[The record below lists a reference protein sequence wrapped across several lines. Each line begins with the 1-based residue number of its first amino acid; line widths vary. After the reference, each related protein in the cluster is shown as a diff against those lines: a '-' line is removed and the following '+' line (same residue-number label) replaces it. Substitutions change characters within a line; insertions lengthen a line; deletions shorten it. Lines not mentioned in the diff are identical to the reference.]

1 MAHLVK
7 IYSKDACPY
16 CVMAES
22 KAAQLKESGDIKDYV
37 VYKLNKDFGLDELL
51 ELRPDART
59 FPQIFLDDHAIGGW
73 DDWQTHLKM
82 IEDLP
87 KSDDF
92 MTSYD

>member
-37 VYKLNKDFGLDELL
+37 VYKLNKDFGTWKTPWGEFNRYQRNDKCK
-51 ELRPDART
+51 
-59 FPQIFLDDHAIGGW
+59 QC
-73 DDWQTHLKM
+73 
-82 IEDLP
+82 
-87 KSDDF
+87 
-92 MTSYD
+92 